1 MVERESPLG
10 TTYKPGRHGNVVNAA
25 GVQLSEPRPGS
36 IVEVVAWPGMEKA
49 TLAAIKKAAGLTVP
63 DHPGGGILKADT
75 AGFGFAPRRWLV
87 IDQVE
92 GLGAALR
99 TEIGSETGA
108 VNDLSHGR
116 TAIRIAGD
124 SAEWVL
130 SKFFGLDFVIGAFPL
145 GEGRSTAH
153 HDIFAQIQR
162 TGKNQFDVYVFRSF
176 ARAFWTSLCHAAAE
190 DGYEVL

>member
-10 TTYKPGRHGNVVNAA
+10 ASYKPGRHGNVVNAA

-36 IVEVVAWPGMEKA
+36 IVEIVAWPGAEKA
-49 TLAAIKKAAGLTVP
+49 ALAAVKKATGLTIP
-63 DHPGGGILKADT
+63 DRPGGGVSKAGGS
-75 AGFGFAPRRWLV
+75 GFGFAPGRWLV
-87 IDQVE
+87 IDQAE

-99 TEIGSETGA
+99 AAFPVETGT
-108 VNDLSHGR
+108 VTDLSHGR

-130 SKFFGLDFVIGAFPL
+130 SKFFAIDFAVDAFPV

-162 TGKNQFDVYVFRSF
+162 TGKSQFDVYVFRSF

-190 DGYEVL
+190 VGYDVV